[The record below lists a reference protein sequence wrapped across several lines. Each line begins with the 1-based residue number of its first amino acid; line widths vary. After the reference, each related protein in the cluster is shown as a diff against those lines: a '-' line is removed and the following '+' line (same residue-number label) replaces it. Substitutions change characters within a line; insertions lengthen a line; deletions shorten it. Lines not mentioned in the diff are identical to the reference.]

1 MECGFAG
8 NADIYGIGIR
18 IGYYTQALAIWF
30 ANFFYYREAQVLRS
44 VNNLFLFALLIAGSV
59 YAAHAQE
66 VYAIESFLLL
76 QIGMVISFVGVMHS
90 TRYST
95 RYLRSYQQRLISR
108 TVITNAVLIF
118 NILFWWR
125 GLDVMLPTPCFQPDS
140 AQKLNGTTIKIEE
153 RGTYVFYAS
162 KVSLYGW
169 FRTLNLVVSLT
180 AWAWITD
187 TMVLRDGGEIIQQ
200 WRIRHE
206 KQAFL
211 EAAKEYR
218 KIIEHHISI
227 ADHPGKEA
235 SGKEN
240 PKTELSQNLQ
250 NDSDSSN
257 RSGRDPQ
264 PHTPSQDN
272 QPPLHRAAE
281 MNNIKGEADNSQL
294 ASSDKLKA
302 FVAVQEA
309 EEVLESIF
317 SIYTGPYA
325 SSEKNKR
332 HFQFFGGRI
341 NFSVKRIL
349 RLEKQHQ
356 YPYLRCL
363 WAYYNIFSAT
373 KAPMS
378 YQWVIG
384 LHMSALKLY
393 TPMFMLRVWYHTCR
407 LYKGSGLPKWQMMA
421 IASDVQ
427 LLQAPMK
434 ITTFM
439 WAFPAVEK
447 LFVIMALITQVEL
460 TIAWNHVSGLSS
472 LTTLGQL
479 IPFILGVG
487 GLLKVLWGK
496 WRLIRSGVK
505 ESPEDN
511 NEPIGPYEAAM
522 GTYIE
527 WKNSQ
532 QASLASAQV
541 SEDPHRESTKEAQG
555 GSIVDSNDSNHRQPA
570 TAEPST
576 GTGILHNQV

>member
-30 ANFFYYREAQVLRS
+30 ANFFYYREAQVLRA

-66 VYAIESFLLL
+66 VYAVESFLLL
-76 QIGMVISFVGVMHS
+76 QIGMVISFVGVMQS

-95 RYLRSYQQRLISR
+95 RYLRSDQQRLISR
-108 TVITNAVLIF
+108 TIITNSVLIF

-125 GLDVMLPTPCFQPDS
+125 GLDVMLPTPCFQSDS
-140 AQKLNGTTIKIEE
+140 DQKLNATEIKIEE
-153 RGTYVFYAS
+153 RGTYTFYAS

-169 FRTLNLVVSLT
+169 FRTLNLVVSLAT
-180 AWAWITD
+180 WAWITD

-200 WRIRHE
+200 WRIRHD

-211 EAAKEYR
+211 QAAKEYR
-218 KIIEHHISI
+218 KVIEHHISI
-227 ADHPGKEA
+227 ANHPGKEA

-240 PKTELSQNLQ
+240 PNTELSQNLQ
-250 NDSDSSN
+250 NDSVSSI
-257 RSGRDPQ
+257 SSERDRQ
-264 PHTPSQDN
+264 PHTPRQDT
-272 QPPLHRAAE
+272 QPPLHGAAE
-281 MNNIKGEADNSQL
+281 MNNIKGEAENSQL

-309 EEVLESIF
+309 EEVLDSIF

-332 HFQFFGGRI
+332 HFQFFRGRI
-341 NFSVKRIL
+341 RFSVKRIL

-363 WAYYNIFSAT
+363 WAYYNIFSAS

-378 YQWVIG
+378 YQWVLA
-384 LHMSALKLY
+384 LHMSALTLY

-407 LYKGSGLPKWQMMA
+407 LYKRSGLPRWQMMA

-439 WAFPAVEK
+439 WAFPAIK
-447 LFVIMALITQVEL
+447 SLIVIIVLIIQVEL

-487 GLLKVLWGK
+487 GLLKILWAK
-496 WRLIRSGVK
+496 WRLILRGVN

-511 NEPIGPYEAAM
+511 NRPIEAYETAM
-522 GTYIE
+522 NCYIE
-527 WKNSQ
+527 WKKSQ
-532 QASLASAQV
+532 HSSLEPALHPQIQH
-541 SEDPHRESTKEAQG
+541 SENTRKSQEE
-555 GSIVDSNDSNHRQPA
+555 SIVDSDDRQPA
-570 TAEPST
+570 PAEQSVGP
-576 GTGILHNQV
+576 GTLHDQA